1 MSQATG
7 ILANILEL
15 QQSVNIEGVS
25 RVAREFCLLKSE
37 ENLQFLQ
44 TLSFKNEFL
53 GAGSS

>member
-44 TLSFKNEFL
+44 TLIFKNGFL